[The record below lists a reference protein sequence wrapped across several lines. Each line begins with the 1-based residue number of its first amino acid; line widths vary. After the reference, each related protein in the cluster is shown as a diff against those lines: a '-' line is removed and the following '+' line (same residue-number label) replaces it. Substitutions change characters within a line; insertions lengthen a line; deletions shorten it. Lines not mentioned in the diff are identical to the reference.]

1 MTELIDS
8 IRDFDGDIT
17 VYYYLVDMEIILI

>member
-1 MTELIDS
+1 MTELTDS
-8 IRDFDGDIT
+8 IRDFEGDIT

>member
-1 MTELIDS
+1 MTELTDS